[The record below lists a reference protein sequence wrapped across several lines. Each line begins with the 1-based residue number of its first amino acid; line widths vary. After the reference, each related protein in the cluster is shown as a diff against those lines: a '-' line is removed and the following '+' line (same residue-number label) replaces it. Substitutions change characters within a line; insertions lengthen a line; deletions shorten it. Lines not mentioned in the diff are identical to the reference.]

1 MKRFSFG
8 DYQLNTMD
16 SEFLYRGE
24 AVPLEPQV
32 YCILEF
38 LISRHGQVVSRD
50 EIIKDVWD
58 GRFISKHVLDN
69 RIRAARAAIGDTDKV
84 KRYIKTYPNRGYKFV
99 GEVTVL
105 NGNASLSDLES
116 CEQLSRADPG
126 PDPIKRPFFQFGF
139 TPKYIFGAVLSLFLG
154 LFVFQSSFGSKGL
167 ESGSKSAV
175 FESSE
180 RQDLNLSDENKRFSR
195 IAILP
200 FETIGENPLYSYL
213 PDVLESE
220 FNQTITAINDLT
232 VVSFYAKTDSLE
244 QVFKYN
250 TLRSEF
256 DLDYVIVSKLATYGQ
271 SFKLTVSLIRTE
283 DSSVLSSETY
293 NLDVSNADNPR
304 DLFADIAPK
313 VTLMTANKLNL
324 SLGELPSSWKN
335 YAFYA
340 KLEKAEALYDEGD
353 YESTMKAA
361 ELYREVLEEEPNYLP
376 AYLHL
381 IFSLS
386 AQNNFSVVDDNSLLK
401 ELAELIL
408 KMREISPGAPETQ
421 YINAATGY
429 VNEDGVYIGSVGE
442 DFEFD
447 VIGAFKHLLEKD
459 PDNSYA
465 MSALAYA
472 SEFLEDQSDTVMAYK
487 NALELAPTK
496 AWLLSSYSYALLCN
510 ENFSK
515 SRDNLNRASK
525 WHPDHRH
532 VLMAQMRHARALG
545 EYEDALTSTRK
556 LLDQGIISQEES
568 DPMIIL
574 FDDLGH
580 PELTL
585 PHIRFAPNKARVYA
599 KMGEKDAALKN
610 ATVIEVYYESVRAK
624 MIVQDNYYPEDYFP
638 AYTYENVGEPDDT
651 TKANMCRLDD
661 LARDAYVL
669 DKVNSDKSDDFLALL
684 VEYYEGK
691 DPQSFN
697 IRQEYTGLMAL
708 HILQGNHDKAI
719 EVMDIAMERGFLFV
733 GSFKEPFL
741 RDLTTHPG
749 LSERLETMKRSADR
763 LIEEFYA
770 Q

>member
-8 DYQLNTMD
+8 DYELNTMD
-16 SEFLYRGE
+16 SELLFRGE
-24 AVPLEPQV
+24 ALALEPQV

-38 LISRHGQVVSRD
+38 LISRYGQVVSRD
-50 EIIKDVWD
+50 EIIKEVWD

-105 NGNASLSDLES
+105 VSNNLSSDSED
-116 CEQLSRADPG
+116 CEQLNRADLD
-126 PDPIKRPFFQFGF
+126 PDHIERPFFKSSLA
-139 TPKYIFGAVLSLFLG
+139 PKYIIGAVLSLLLG

-167 ESGSKSAV
+167 ESAFNDDI

-180 RQDLNLSDENKRFSR
+180 RQDLNRSDENKRFPR

-220 FNQTITAINDLT
+220 FNQTITAINNLT
-232 VVSFYAKTDSLE
+232 VVSFYAKTDSQE
-244 QVFKYN
+244 QVFKYK
-250 TLRSEF
+250 TLRNEF
-256 DLDYVIVSKLATYGQ
+256 DLDYVIASKLATYGQ

-304 DLFADIAPK
+304 DLFADIVPK
-313 VTLMTANKLNL
+313 ITLMTANKLNL

-340 KLEKAEALYDEGD
+340 KLEKAEAFYDEGS
-353 YESTMKAA
+353 YESIVKAA
-361 ELYREVLEEEPNYLP
+361 ALYREVVEEEPNYLP
-376 AYLHL
+376 TYLHL

-386 AQNNFSVVDDNSLLK
+386 AQNNFSVIDDDSLLK
-401 ELAELIL
+401 EMAELIL

-459 PDNSYA
+459 PDNSYT

-472 SEFLEDQSDTVMAYK
+472 SEFLEEQSDTVRAYK
-487 NALELAPTK
+487 NALELAPTDS
-496 AWLLSSYSYALLCN
+496 WLLSSYSYALLCN

-532 VLMAQMRHARALG
+532 VLKAQMRHARALG

-556 LLDQGIISQEES
+556 LLDHGIISEEES
-568 DPMIIL
+568 LPIIIL

-585 PHIRFAPNKARVYA
+585 PHIRFAPSKAKVYA
-599 KMGEKDAALKN
+599 KMGEKDAALEN
-610 ATVIEVYYESVRAK
+610 AAVIEMYYESIRAK

-638 AYTYENVGEPDDT
+638 NYTYENVGEPDDT
-651 TKANMCRLDD
+651 TKANMCRLDN

-669 DKVNSDKSDDFLALL
+669 DKVNSDKSDDFLGLL
-684 VEYYEGK
+684 VEYFEGK
-691 DPQSFN
+691 DPQSLN
-697 IRQEYTGLMAL
+697 VRQEYTALMAL
-708 HILQGNHDKAI
+708 HILQGDHDKAI
-719 EVMDIAMERGFLFV
+719 EVMDIAMQRGFLFI

-749 LSERLETMKRSADR
+749 FSERLDTMKRSADR
-763 LIEEFYA
+763 LIEEYYS